1 MRLGDIVTIVKTRS
15 QKLKSRERIVD
26 YVELSDINTH
36 SFEIIN
42 STTYA
47 VHELPSRATYELKE
61 GDIITGI
68 AGNSVGTR
76 KHATA
81 LVTAEFDG
89 AICTNGF
96 RVLRSPKINPYY
108 LLYYLHSDLFL
119 KQMMM
124 YRTGAAIPNVS
135 DSDLNNI
142 LVYLPE
148 ESKIEEIGN
157 KIKETFELRKESRR
171 IAK

>member
-1 MRLGDIVTIVKTRS
+1 M
-15 QKLKSRERIVD
+15 E
-26 YVELSDINTH
+26 YVELSDVNTH

-42 STTYA
+42 STQYT
-47 VHELPSRATYELKE
+47 VHELPSRASYELKE
-61 GDIITGI
+61 NDIITAI

-81 LVTAEFDG
+81 LVDNQYSG
-89 AICTNGF
+89 VICTNGF
-96 RVLRSPKINPYY
+96 RVLRNPKINIYY

-135 DSDLNNI
+135 DNDLMNI
-142 LVYLPE
+142 LVYIPD
-148 ESKIEEIGN
+148 ESIINNIGN
-157 KIKETFELRKESRR
+157 QMKQSFDLRKESVKVVEN
-171 IAK
+171 INLNY

>member
-1 MRLGDIVTIVKTRS
+1 M
-15 QKLKSRERIVD
+15 E

-42 STTYA
+42 STPYL

-81 LVTAEFDG
+81 WVSSQHEG

-96 RVLRSPKINPYY
+96 RILRNPQINPYY
-108 LLYYLHSDLFL
+108 LLFYLHSDYFL
-119 KQMMM
+119 KQMTM

-135 DSDLNNI
+135 DTDLANI

-148 ESKIEEIGN
+148 NSTIDKIGERMLQSFN
-157 KIKETFELRKESRR
+157 LRRESRKVLES
-171 IAK
+171 ITL